1 VSRSSVG
8 LISCAAL
15 LLVGVAPSAQRPQDS
30 VPDVDVLIAEGLY
43 EEAESAARAHVS
55 KLHTSYG
62 DDALQVASASDELV
76 RALIVNGRATS
87 DETLAIARRTL
98 RVKEAKLG
106 ATHANVASSL
116 INLAD
121 VLAERAELDEAIAVA
136 QRALALR
143 QATASAD
150 SLDVADAFDHL
161 GAVLSAARRLEDALK
176 ALEESL
182 RLKEKLLG
190 ATDIALA
197 RTLEVMVQV
206 QQRRGEYEK
215 SGMLV
220 LRAAAIRER
229 ARVDHPAYTRTLN
242 LIADQ
247 FYFEG
252 RLIESRDASK
262 RAVQV
267 AERTL
272 RPDHPE
278 LALSLRYLAATL
290 GVLGDIQGSTPLAE
304 RALAI
309 AERNFGANH
318 HETAGYLWPL
328 GSLALREGSYATARQ
343 RLRRVLSMYE
353 TFYGPWHEFVAGA
366 LSLLARADASLGDF
380 ESARREYARAVTI
393 RERIGGKDHP
403 FVANALTDLATY
415 VYLAEGRP
423 AQALPLFERA
433 LAIREKTEGPDHWHV
448 AQTLADMAATLL
460 EIGQTTRA
468 QAAATRAVRIWEG
481 LETPDA
487 PDYATTLALYAE
499 LQARRG
505 DHLAAREHYER
516 ALTIWAN
523 AFGTSSPDY
532 AETQA
537 GLALALANLG
547 DRTSALSNAVNAEAT
562 GRAHLRMML
571 RSLPERQSLEY
582 AAVRP
587 HALDLVLSLTG
598 SSPEAVDVAM
608 DSVIRSRAVV
618 LDEMA
623 ARQQSQPA
631 SGTDSLR
638 MAFTSAQQR
647 LANLVVRGPG
657 QLSPSQYSAVV
668 EEARRDSEQAEQSLA
683 ERSADFRSE
692 RSRAQLGL
700 DEVRAALPDDGA
712 LVSFVR
718 HNRTVFPDST
728 KSPVPNQRSQS
739 ASRVVPSY
747 VALVTRKGQ
756 PSVAISIGPAQT
768 IDSLVSR
775 WRADIAAD
783 VAAPTQTAAAQS
795 TPSSRVSGLELRR
808 LVWDRVAPLLGN
820 ATRVFIVPDGT
831 LNLVPFAALPVGQRS
846 YLIERAPLVHYL
858 SAERD
863 LVPSSDSAGSV
874 GHGLL
879 AVGGPAFDDATLFA
893 AGPSKRNTAASN
905 TTTALRGAVRAASS
919 PCDVSRGVEAIT
931 FTPLKGTLQEVR
943 ELSRVWTT
951 SATAS
956 DEPSRLL
963 VGHEASEQ
971 SLKKDASG
979 YRVLHLA
986 THGFFLRD
994 ACPPG
999 RAGTR
1004 AVGGLVSAG
1013 QPSSNASPVEN
1024 ALLLSGL
1031 ALAGANRREHASPNE
1046 DDGILTAAEVASLNL
1061 RGVEWAVLSACDTGL
1076 GEIRSGEGV
1085 LGLRRAFHIAGA
1097 RTVIM
1102 SLWQVDDQATRV
1114 WMRELYEGRLKRHLD
1129 TADAMRDAGLA
1140 VLRSRRAAGQSTAP
1154 FYWAAF
1160 VAAGDWR

>member
-1 VSRSSVG
+1 VSRTSFG
-8 LISCAAL
+8 LIGCAAL
-15 LLVGVAPSAQRPQDS
+15 LLVGIAPSAQRSQDS
-30 VPDVDVLIAEGLY
+30 LPDVEVLIAEGLY

-55 KLHTSYG
+55 KLHASYG

-76 RALIVNGRATS
+76 RALIVNGRGAS
-87 DETLAIARRTL
+87 DETLALARRSI
-98 RVKEAKLG
+98 RIKEAQLG
-106 ATHANVASSL
+106 ANHADVASSL
-116 INLAD
+116 MNLGD
-121 VLAERAELDEAIAVA
+121 VLAERTEFNEALAVA
-136 QRALALR
+136 QRALTLR
-143 QATASAD
+143 QAAARAD
-150 SLDVADAFDHL
+150 SLDVAEAFDHL
-161 GAVLSAARRLEDALK
+161 GAVMSAARRLEDALK

-190 ATDIALA
+190 ATDIVLA
-197 RTLEVMVQV
+197 GTLEEMVLV

-215 SGMLV
+215 SRILV
-220 LRAAAIRER
+220 RRAAAIRER
-229 ARVDHPAYTRTLN
+229 AGVDHPMYTRTLN
-242 LIADQ
+242 LIAYQ
-247 FYFEG
+247 FWFQG
-252 RLIESRDASK
+252 QLFESRDASE
-262 RAVQV
+262 RAVQL

-272 RPDHPE
+272 RPDHPQ
-278 LALSLRYLAATL
+278 LASFLRNLAGTL
-290 GVLGDIQGSTPLAE
+290 GNLGDIQGATRLAE
-304 RALAI
+304 RAFAI
-309 AERNFGANH
+309 TERNFGPNH
-318 HETAGYLWPL
+318 PQTASNLYTLA
-328 GSLALREGSYATARQ
+328 SLSLLEGAYATARQ
-343 RLRRVLSMYE
+343 RFRRVLSTYE
-353 TFYGPWHEFVAGA
+353 TFYGPWHDYVAST
-366 LSLLARADASLGDF
+366 LSMLANADARLGDF
-380 ESARREYARAVTI
+380 ESARRDYSRAVTI
-393 RERIGGKDHP
+393 HERVLGPNHP
-403 FVANALTDLATY
+403 YVANVLTDFAN
-415 VYLAEGRP
+415 VYREEGRP

-433 LAIREKTEGPDHWHV
+433 LAIREKAEGPDHPHV
-448 AQTLADMAATLL
+448 ARTLADMSATLVQV
-460 EIGQTTRA
+460 GQITRA

-481 LETPDA
+481 LEA
-487 PDYATTLALYAE
+487 PNALEFAAALTLYAD

-505 DHLAAREHYER
+505 NHPAAHEYYER
-516 ALTIWAN
+516 AMAIWAN
-523 AFGTSSPDY
+523 TFGTSSPAY
-532 AETQA
+532 ADAQA
-537 GLALALANLG
+537 GLALTLANLG
-547 DRTSALSNAVNAEAT
+547 DRASALANAVNAEAT
-562 GRAHLRMML
+562 GRAHLRTML

-587 HALDLVLSLTG
+587 RALDLILSLTG

-623 ARQQSQPA
+623 ARQRSQPG
-631 SGTDSLR
+631 SRTDSLR
-638 MAFTSAQQR
+638 TAFTSAQQR

-718 HNRTVFPDST
+718 HNRTVFSDST
-728 KSPVPNQRSQS
+728 KSPVANQRSQS

-756 PSVAISIGPAQT
+756 PSVAISIGAAHT

-775 WRADIAAD
+775 WRADIAAEA
-783 VAAPTQTAAAQS
+783 VAPAQTAAAPS
-795 TPSSRVSGLELRR
+795 ASSSRVSGLELRR
-808 LVWDRVAPLLGN
+808 LVWDRVTPLLGN
-820 ATRVFIVPDGT
+820 TTRVFIVPDGT
-831 LNLVPFAALPVGQRS
+831 LNLVPFGALPAGQRS
-846 YLIERAPLVHYL
+846 YLIERSPLVHYL

-863 LVPSSDSAGSV
+863 VVPSSDSAGSV

-879 AVGGPAFDDATLFA
+879 AVGGPAFDDATPFA
-893 AGPSKRNTAASN
+893 AGQSKRNTAASN
-905 TTTALRGAVRAASS
+905 TTTALREAVRSASS
-919 PCDVSRGVEAIT
+919 PCDVSRGVQAIT

-971 SLKKDASG
+971 NLKKDASG

-1102 SLWQVDDQATRV
+1102 SLWPVDDQATRV